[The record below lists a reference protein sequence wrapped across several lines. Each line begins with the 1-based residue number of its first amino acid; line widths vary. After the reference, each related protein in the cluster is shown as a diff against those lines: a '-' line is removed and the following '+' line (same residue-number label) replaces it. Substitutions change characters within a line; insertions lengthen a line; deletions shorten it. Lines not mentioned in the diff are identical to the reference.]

1 MAGYLLGIDIGT
13 TACKS
18 VIFDLNGRTIAKAS
32 KEYPIYYPKP
42 GWAEQDADWWWNAV
56 RITTE
61 ESLRKARKH
70 GEDVIGV
77 GIDSQREAPV
87 ALDVHGRKLA
97 TSLIWMDKRT
107 IPQVQKIR
115 KLLSLRKVIEATGAP
130 IDPLY
135 SAPKIMWMKEKRPSI
150 FRKTRIFLFPKDYII
165 YRLTNEMI
173 TDHSMASRT
182 MLYDI
187 RKRKWHDEI
196 CQKLDISVEMLPSPA
211 DSPKIVGEVLSTPAK
226 LTGLRKGTPVVAGG
240 GDRPCEAIGGG
251 VCELG
256 YVNIG
261 SGTSTVMTTP
271 LLKPKVDMRGRIDCC
286 CHVIP
291 GMWEYEVPILTTGAS
306 LRWFRDNFG
315 YEEIEKSEKTGVDP
329 YVYLDM
335 LAREVELGSNS
346 LFYYPYPMGAKSPK
360 FASNAKAAFFGITLI
375 HTKAHLVR
383 AILEG
388 VAFQYAETLE
398 LLEELGVKV
407 KQASLV
413 GGEARSQLWNQIKAD
428 ALSRSIRLPDVEDA
442 AALGSAMLSSIG
454 VKVYKNM
461 KNAVRNMVRTR
472 TIYRPRRKESL
483 MYSAFYEQYKKV
495 YEFLKHGYDVIA

>member
-1 MAGYLLGIDIGT
+1 LTGYLLGVDIGT

-18 VIFDLNGRTIAKAS
+18 VIFDVKGRTIAKAS
-32 KEYPIYYPKP
+32 KEYPIHYPRP
-42 GWAEQDADWWWNAV
+42 GWAEQDADWWWNSV
-56 RITTE
+56 KMTTKE
-61 ESLRKARKH
+61 ALRKARSQS
-70 GEDVIGV
+70 EDIIGV

-87 ALDVHGRKLA
+87 ALDAHGRKLA
-97 TSLIWMDKRT
+97 TSLIWMDRRT
-107 IPQVQKIR
+107 ILQTQKIR
-115 KLLSLRKVIEATGAP
+115 KLIPLKKVIEATGVP

-135 SAPKIMWMKEKRPSI
+135 SAPKIMWIKEERPSI
-150 FRKTRIFLFPKDYII
+150 FRKTRMFLFPKDYII
-165 YRLTNEMI
+165 YRLTNGAT

-187 RKRKWHDEI
+187 RRRKWHDEI
-196 CQKLDISVEMLPSPA
+196 CQKLGIPVEMLPSPV
-211 DSPKIVGEVLSTPAK
+211 DSPKTVGEVSSTAAK
-226 LTGLRKGTPVVAGG
+226 STGLRRGTPVVAGG

-256 YVNIG
+256 YINIG

-271 LLKPKVDMRGRIDCC
+271 LLKPKVDMKGRIDCC

-291 GMWEYEVPILTTGAS
+291 NMWEYELPILTTGAS

-329 YVYLDM
+329 YVYLDA
-335 LAREVELGSNS
+335 LARKVELGSGS

-360 FASNAKAAFFGITLI
+360 FASNAKAVFFGITLI

-407 KQASLV
+407 KEASLV

-442 AALGSAMLSSIG
+442 AALGSAMLSSVG
-454 VKVYKNM
+454 VKVYKDV
-461 KNAVRNMVRTR
+461 KEAVKNMVRIR
-472 TIYRPRRKESL
+472 TIYRPRMKESF
-483 MYSAFYEQYKKV
+483 MYAAFYEKYKKV
-495 YEFLKHGYDVIA
+495 YEFLKRGYDVIA